1 MDVFFAII
9 ASYPVVIFT
18 FLLTVVTIY
27 WLITIL
33 GMIDID
39 VLDCADIDGGSDLD
53 SLGGLAGLLT
63 KLGFTGVPM
72 TVVLSIVAL
81 FGWWVAYFS
90 IWLLPFSAF
99 GIWHFILGT
108 AILTI
113 SLIVAFLVTWVALI
127 PLRPLFIKNT
137 ARSKISLLGQTVEIR
152 SSWVGERFGQA
163 EFKDTG
169 VDLILNIRAKTPNQ
183 LKKGDRVVLLEYIKE
198 DHAYFVIPERDFY

>member
-9 ASYPVVIFT
+9 ASYPVAIYT
-18 FLLTVVTIY
+18 FLLIVVTIY

-39 VLDCADIDGGSDLD
+39 VLDFTDIDGGSDLD

-72 TVVLSIVAL
+72 TVVLSLVAL

-90 IWLLPFSAF
+90 IWLLPFSAV

-108 AILTI
+108 AILAI
-113 SLIVAFLVTWVALI
+113 SLIVAFLVTWVAII

-137 ARSKISLLGQTVEIR
+137 ARSKKSLLGQAVEIR
-152 SSWVGERFGQA
+152 SSWVDERFGQA
-163 EFKDTG
+163 EFKDAG

-198 DHAYFVIPERDFY
+198 DHAYLVIPERDFY